1 MLSLTDSVTVL
12 TGVGPKRLTA
22 LNQLG
27 IATISDLLYYFPFR
41 YEDLKVKDLSEAVDQ
56 EKVTLKGTVVADPVV
71 SRWGPGKTRL
81 NVRLLINHDVI
92 MVTFFNQ
99 PYLKDKF
106 EAGVDIAVY
115 GKWDARRNSLT
126 GMKVLAVQSAD
137 NPSFAAIYSTNKN
150 VRQGTLV
157 KLIREAFDNYR
168 NVIPDL
174 IPADIRERYK
184 LVSEV
189 ELIAGM
195 HFPES
200 YPEAKQARRTAIF
213 HEFFLYQLQLQ
224 AIKQADRH
232 VENGLALPYQNT
244 ALKEFIKTLPFDLT
258 DAQKRVVNEICLDLK
273 APAHMN
279 RLLQGDVGSGK
290 TIVAAIAM
298 FAAVTAGFQAALMVP
313 TEILAE
319 QHYQSLK
326 KLYAPM
332 NVTVGLLTG
341 STTAKERRTLLADIE
356 SGRIN
361 IIVGTHALIQDAVV
375 YHKLGFAVIDEQ
387 HRFGV
392 NQRRVLRE
400 KGLQPDML
408 AMTATPIP
416 RTLAIT
422 AYGEMDVSTIDELP
436 KGRIPIE
443 TSWVR
448 SNQVEQAL
456 SFVQKQLADNSQVF
470 AITPLIAES
479 EQMDLKN
486 AEEIYATLAERFEPQ
501 YHVALLHGK
510 LKDDEKNRIMTAF
523 SNNEIQLLVSTTV
536 VEVGVDV
543 PNATVMMIFDADR
556 FGLAQLHQL
565 RGRVGRGKKK
575 AYCLLIADPKNQQGV
590 DRMTI
595 MTETTNGFVVAQKDL
610 ELRGPGEVFGDRQSG
625 LPVFKVGDPV
635 ADFASLQVAQQ
646 EVQKIFTVD
655 PTFSQPAYVPL
666 KAYLAQRK
674 QNYQTLD

>member
-232 VENGLALPYQNT
+232 VENGLALPYQNA

-279 RLLQGDVGSGK
+279 RLLQG
-290 TIVAAIAM
+290 M
-298 FAAVTAGFQAALMVP
+298 L
-313 TEILAE
+313 
-319 QHYQSLK
+319 
-326 KLYAPM
+326 
-332 NVTVGLLTG
+332 GLG
-341 STTAKERRTLLADIE
+341 RRL
-356 SGRIN
+356 S
-361 IIVGTHALIQDAVV
+361 
-375 YHKLGFAVIDEQ
+375 
-387 HRFGV
+387 
-392 NQRRVLRE
+392 RRLR
-400 KGLQPDML
+400 
-408 AMTATPIP
+408 
-416 RTLAIT
+416 
-422 AYGEMDVSTIDELP
+422 
-436 KGRIPIE
+436 
-443 TSWVR
+443 
-448 SNQVEQAL
+448 
-456 SFVQKQLADNSQVF
+456 
-470 AITPLIAES
+470 
-479 EQMDLKN
+479 
-486 AEEIYATLAERFEPQ
+486 
-501 YHVALLHGK
+501 
-510 LKDDEKNRIMTAF
+510 
-523 SNNEIQLLVSTTV
+523 
-536 VEVGVDV
+536 
-543 PNATVMMIFDADR
+543 
-556 FGLAQLHQL
+556 
-565 RGRVGRGKKK
+565 
-575 AYCLLIADPKNQQGV
+575 CLL
-590 DRMTI
+590 R
-595 MTETTNGFVVAQKDL
+595 
-610 ELRGPGEVFGDRQSG
+610 
-625 LPVFKVGDPV
+625 
-635 ADFASLQVAQQ
+635 
-646 EVQKIFTVD
+646 
-655 PTFSQPAYVPL
+655 
-666 KAYLAQRK
+666 
-674 QNYQTLD
+674 